1 MTVTGNS
8 TVNVTGSLVLGGYAG
23 SSGTFGNAGAG
34 GAGIFN
40 LGGGSTLNLTGASF
54 TINGN
59 GTFNLGDAT
68 VNDTTAGTITG
79 LSSVVNNG
87 QINFNQTDTST
98 ISANIS
104 GTGRVSHNGSGT
116 TILTG
121 NNTYTGGTTIA
132 AGGTLEIGNGGAGAS
147 LAGNVMDNGTLA
159 FNHSDN
165 WTFSGTISGSG
176 SVTQSGT
183 GMLTLSG
190 ANTYAGTTTIGGGTL
205 KLMGDTASLTGNI
218 ANGGA
223 LIFGQSANSSY
234 SGVISGSG
242 SVAQSGTG
250 TLTLSSANAY
260 SGTTTI
266 ASGALALTGDTS
278 NLTGNITDSSTLIF
292 GQSANSTY
300 SGSISGGGSVTQS
313 GTGTLTLSG
322 ANVYT
327 GGTTISS
334 GTLQVGN
341 GGVSGS
347 LSGSVANNGALAFNR
362 SDNVVFSGA
371 ISGSGSVAQSGG
383 SLTLSATNTYTG
395 STRINGGATLALSG
409 TGSVANSSV
418 ADSGTLDISS
428 TGGTSIQSLSGSGNV
443 VLGGQTLTLSNANG
457 AFSGVISGTGG
468 LTIGAGT
475 ETLTNVNT
483 YTGTTTIGN
492 AATLILSSAN
502 NIALGNVVNFGNL
515 QISGS
520 MGGLS
525 GTGSVS
531 VGTAGLVVT
540 GSGSFGGVISGAGGL
555 SLSGSNETLS
565 GTNTYAGVTTIDR
578 GSALLL
584 SGTGSIAESSG
595 VTANGTLDISGTAT
609 GATIQNLSGMGSV
622 KLGSRTL
629 TLSNAIGSFS
639 GTFGGSG
646 TLVKQGSG
654 TWILNGNSSSFTG
667 TTEVN
672 AGLLEVGDI
681 NTPSALLGG
690 NVSVDAAGTLR
701 GHGTVEGDVSNQG
714 MVMPGGS
721 IGTLTVSGN
730 YTQAGNATLAIEVS
744 PTQASQLKV
753 GGSAALAGTLA
764 ITYAPG
770 TYSAKTYTLVSAS
783 GISGKF
789 ASVTT
794 TGASNLGALTPSL
807 NYDANAVDLALN
819 VASTPADPLVI
830 APTNTS
836 VYTAVGT
843 SAIFGAQAQGAALL
857 DRLGQISRATAAQP
871 YGWISATGSRTKVGS
886 TNGQPG
892 FHTNRFG
899 FLAGLDKRFGASTAG
914 VAIGYDHTDIN
925 EQNTGDSGT
934 TDTLRAALYGTRN
947 VGPVNLAATLGA
959 GLDFLSQKRPFGVA
973 TTAEGDHMGQE
984 LSTGAQAS
992 LPMTF
997 GSVTVTP
1004 RAGLRHAYFHAN
1016 GFGESG
1022 AGGQDLNVGTD
1033 NVRSLQPYVGVTV
1046 DRAFG
1051 DALKPVNAELRLGYA
1066 RELLD
1071 ANRAIN
1077 VAAQDGTVFVAPG
1090 TNLPRGFLTAG
1101 ASVTLHPLKNLD
1113 VSLSYDTVISTT
1125 HASAQQGNV
1134 RVGYQF

>member
-1 MTVTGNS
+1 IT
-8 TVNVTGSLVLGGYAG
+8 
-23 SSGTFGNAGAG
+23 SGT
-34 GAGIFN
+34 
-40 LGGGSTLNLTGASF
+40 LDLTG
-54 TINGN
+54 
-59 GTFNLGDAT
+59 
-68 VNDTTAGTITG
+68 
-79 LSSVVNNG
+79 
-87 QINFNQTDTST
+87 DTS
-98 ISANIS
+98 N
-104 GTGRVSHNGSGT
+104 
-116 TILTG
+116 
-121 NNTYTGGTTIA
+121 
-132 AGGTLEIGNGGAGAS
+132 
-147 LAGNVMDNGTLA
+147 
-159 FNHSDN
+159 
-165 WTFSGTISGSG
+165 
-176 SVTQSGT
+176 
-183 GMLTLSG
+183 LS
-190 ANTYAGTTTIGGGTL
+190 
-205 KLMGDTASLTGNI
+205 GNI
-218 ANGGA
+218 ANSSA

-242 SVAQSGTG
+242 SV
-250 TLTLSSANAY
+250 
-260 SGTTTI
+260 
-266 ASGALALTGDTS
+266 
-278 NLTGNITDSSTLIF
+278 
-292 GQSANSTY
+292 
-300 SGSISGGGSVTQS
+300 TQS

-322 ANVYT
+322 TNTYT
-327 GGTTISS
+327 GGTTISN
-334 GTLQVGN
+334 GTLQIGS
-341 GGVSGS
+341 GGATGS
-347 LSGSVANNGALAFNR
+347 ISGSVTNNGTLAFNR
-362 SDNVVFSGA
+362 SDNVTFGGA
-371 ISGSGSVAQSGG
+371 ISGNGTVQQSGG
-383 SLTLSATNTYTG
+383 TLTLSAANTYTG

-418 ADSGTLDISS
+418 ADSGTLDISGTS
-428 TGGTSIQSLSGSGNV
+428 GTSIQSLSGSGNV
-443 VLGGQTLTLSNANG
+443 VLGGQTLTLSNANST
-457 AFSGVISGTGG
+457 FSGVISGSGG
-468 LTIGAGT
+468 LTIGGGT

-492 AATLILSSAN
+492 AATLILSSGN

-531 VGTAGLVVT
+531 VGAAGLVLT
-540 GSGSFGGVISGAGGL
+540 GSGSFGGAISGAGGL
-555 SLSGSNETLS
+555 TLSGSNETLS

-578 GSALLL
+578 DSALLL
-584 SGTGSIAESSG
+584 SGTGSIAQSSS
-595 VTANGTLDISGTAT
+595 VTANGTLDISATTA
-609 GATIQNLSGMGSV
+609 GATIQNLSGTGSV
-622 KLGSRTL
+622 KLGSQSL
-629 TLSNAIGSFS
+629 TLSSAIGSFS
-639 GTFGGSG
+639 GTFSGSG

-654 TWILNGNSSSFTG
+654 TLILDGSSSSFTG

-701 GHGTVEGDVSNQG
+701 GHGTVAGDVSNQG
-714 MVMPGGS
+714 VVMPGGS
-721 IGTLTVSGN
+721 IGTLTVGGN
-730 YTQAGNATLAIEVS
+730 YTQASNATLAIEVS

-764 ITYAPG
+764 ITYDPG
-770 TYSAKTYTLVSAS
+770 TYSAKTYTLVSANS
-783 GISGKF
+783 INGKF
-789 ASVTT
+789 ASVTSA
-794 TGASNLGALTPSL
+794 GASNLGALTPSL
-807 NYDANAVDLALN
+807 DYGANAVDLVLSAPF
-819 VASTPADPLVI
+819 TPADPLVI

-836 VYTAVGT
+836 IYTAVGT
-843 SAIFGAQAQGAALL
+843 SAILGAQAQGTALL
-857 DRLGQISRATAAQP
+857 DRMVQVSRATAAQP
-871 YGWISATGSRTKVGS
+871 YGWINATGSWTKVGG
-886 TNGQPG
+886 THGEPG
-892 FHTNRFG
+892 FQANRYG
-899 FLAGLDKRFGASTAG
+899 FLAGLDKRFGAGTAG

-959 GLDFLSQKRPFGVA
+959 GLDFLSQKRPFGAA

-984 LSTGAQAS
+984 FSTGAQAS

-1004 RAGLRHAYFHAN
+1004 RAGLRYAYFHAN

-1033 NVRSLQPYVGVTV
+1033 NVHSLQPYVGVTV

-1090 TNLPRGFLTAG
+1090 TSFPRGYLTAG
-1101 ASVTLHPLKNLD
+1101 ASMTLHPLKNLD
-1113 VSLSYDTVISTT
+1113 VSLSYDTVINTT
-1125 HASAQQGNV
+1125 HASAQQGNL